1 LFRRFARSL
10 RDFWIYFRTGHRG
23 YLVYTMSIMNFV
35 VLQHR
40 LLISYVPALSQYL
53 SRLSTFFLVFIFT
66 YVPLAVVLGYFEF
79 HKGELRR
86 RPMLNPYTQD
96 TLEAT
101 IRMNTGMLQYINGDA
116 EGARAQIEENLA
128 ILRRWKKS

>member
-1 LFRRFARSL
+1 MLRRFARSL
-10 RDFWIYFRTGHRG
+10 RDLWIYFKTGHRG
-23 YLVYTMSIMNFV
+23 YLVYTLSIMNFV

-40 LLISYVPALSQYL
+40 LLISYIPALSKYL
-53 SRLSTFFLVFIFT
+53 SKLSTFFMVFIFT
-66 YVPLAVVLGYFEF
+66 YIPLAIVLGYFEF

-101 IRMNTGMLQYINGDA
+101 IRMNTGMLQYINGDV
-116 EGARAQIEENLA
+116 EGAKAQIEENLA